1 MGPAA
6 PVARRVDKPWGHE
19 EIWAETDTYVGKL
32 LVIRQGHRLS
42 LQHHDRKDETLR
54 VASGALELVLEDDSG
69 ALQTRVM
76 GPGDIARIRPRR
88 KHRLRALSDV
98 EVIEVSTPE
107 LDDVV
112 RHDDDYGRV

>member
-32 LVIRQGHRLS
+32 LVIQQGHRLS

-54 VASGALELVLEDDSG
+54 VSTGQLELLLEDDAG
-69 ALQTRVM
+69 ELQVRVM
-76 GPGDIARIRPRR
+76 RPGDIARIRPRR
-88 KHRLRALSDV
+88 RHRLRALTDV
-98 EVIEVSTPE
+98 EVVEVSTPE